1 MRFLFWLLALFSAA
15 VLLAIAGRYNDG
27 YALFV
32 LPPWRVEISLNLLAL
47 VMVGGFA
54 LLYVLLRLVVRTLR
68 MPQAVREF
76 RARRRREKAARSFR
90 ESLRLLFEGRF
101 GQALKCAET
110 ALQAGESPG
119 LAALVA
125 ARAAGGMN
133 DDKREAQFL
142 ERALEHDGELRTARL
157 MTEAELHAEARRFD
171 AALESLD
178 SLQDGG
184 GKHIAALRLALR
196 VHQALGRWQDVLRVT
211 RILEKHRAIAPEYAA
226 SLKQRAHMENIH
238 SRAGEPARL
247 IGYWTELPNA
257 ERRETRVAAS
267 AARALIQA
275 GDCAAAQKIIETR
288 LEANWDDELA
298 TLYAECRQGEAL
310 DRIARA
316 EGWLEARPRDAQ
328 LLLTLGRLCRIQQL
342 WGKAQSYLEASL
354 AVQPTRAAHLELAEL
369 LDQLQRGEEADPHYR
384 AAAALS

>member
-54 LLYVLLRLVVRTLR
+54 LLYVMLRLVVRALR

-298 TLYAECRQGEAL
+298 MLYAECRQGEAL